1 MAPPF
6 PPGIIYNI
14 DRISAPSEDAST
26 QATAFLTKGF
36 LKGFCKNSY
45 IKNSYVKIRHP
56 PPPPPFCGHTLLPGI
71 MIWTNLKLLN
81 LSPQKFKAI
90 LAN

>member
-26 QATAFLTKGF
+26 QATAFLTEGF

-45 IKNSYVKIRHP
+45 IKNSYVKIRH
-56 PPPPPFCGHTLLPGI
+56 PGI

>member
-26 QATAFLTKGF
+26 AFLTKGF
-36 LKGFCKNSY
+36 LKGFKKNSY

-56 PPPPPFCGHTLLPGI
+56 PLCGHTLLPGI